1 MPVNASQLNGFFDGS
16 EMISVT
22 MLDLWILVFTRTG
35 TTGVSGV
42 DDRIQQ
48 DLEAMQTLRASVPQK
63 NVIASKVIISIKLVF
78 HVRETLSIYQN
89 IFGPQPNNEYDDMY
103 GNVRSVYDS
112 YSAGYWSG
120 IPGIIQVY

>member
-16 EMISVT
+16 EMIPVT

-48 DLEAMQTLRASVPQK
+48 DLEAMETLRASVPQK
-63 NVIASKVIISIKLVF
+63 NVLASKVIISIKLVF